1 MRRKNMGKLKSYMMD
16 IEEDVYAI
24 EGLEEKIF
32 ESEDISEAYDF
43 VVSSLDLKTSFDIGI
58 AKDVVRDLWNEGWSY
73 YQ

>member
-1 MRRKNMGKLKSYMMD
+1 MGKLKSYMMD

-43 VVSSLDLKTSFDIGI
+43 VVTSLNLKTSFDIDI
-58 AKDVVRDLWNEGWSY
+58 AKGVVRDMWNEGWSY

>member
-32 ESEDISEAYDF
+32 ESEDIAEAYDF
-43 VVSSLDLKTSFDIGI
+43 VVTSLDLKTSFDIGI

>member
-1 MRRKNMGKLKSYMMD
+1 MGKLKSYMMD

-43 VVSSLDLKTSFDIGI
+43 VVTSLDLKTSFDIGI